1 MGFGVRQGSRSRV
14 YEATR
19 GEYTRHPSDARAPV
33 YVAWLD
39 GAGPG
44 LDMAW
49 GVEGSG
55 GGRDGDATGA
65 SGTYLARS
73 TVRAGATATPTF
85 MQRDAIVVVVDQR
98 K

>member
-1 MGFGVRQGSRSRV
+1 
-14 YEATR
+14 
-19 GEYTRHPSDARAPV
+19 
-33 YVAWLD
+33 
-39 GAGPG
+39 